1 MSPLQTAHDAKR
13 TSAEGRR
20 GARRRTAGFAGK
32 CLLVSKEEA
41 FIEGMQRAA
50 SGAGWDCASSDDPR
64 DSLRRAFLHCFG
76 LAIVDI
82 APTLHRQLLSDLF
95 RILNGTSGGL
105 VIAYDRRA
113 DPEAELWA
121 RQNGA
126 WLYVPGVA
134 DWDSLSTAC
143 AEARRLHER
152 KSKPDTLGAPV

>member
-41 FIEGMQRAA
+41 FLEGMKRAA
-50 SGAGWDCASSDDPR
+50 SGAGWDCATSGNPR

-82 APTLHRQLLSDLF
+82 EPSMHRQMLADLF
-95 RILNGTSGGL
+95 RLLTGSSGGL
-105 VIAYDRRA
+105 VIAYDRSA
-113 DPEAELWA
+113 EPESELWA
-121 RQNGA
+121 RENGA

-134 DWDSLSTAC
+134 EWDSLSVAC
-143 AEARRLHER
+143 AEARRLQER
-152 KSKPDTLGAPV
+152 TANRDTLGAPA